1 MAVPDI
7 LFVALSEFNVEG
19 SKRNEKSVL
28 QSAGFAK
35 LYKSFDTKIFIVEGT
50 AYFSRAG
57 PSPVDSLEL
66 WLIPCIHRYFN
77 CPTIFLRRFRSN
89 RKRTCLCQRSK

>member
-7 LFVALSEFNVEG
+7 LFVALYEFDVEG

-35 LYKSFDTKIFIVEGT
+35 LYKSFDTKVFMVEGI

-57 PSPVDSLEL
+57 PKLVESLEIMAYTMPPSL
-66 WLIPCIHRYFN
+66 F
-77 CPTIFLRRFRSN
+77 
-89 RKRTCLCQRSK
+89 

>member
-1 MAVPDI
+1 MPDI
-7 LFVALSEFNVEG
+7 LFVAICEFNVEG

-57 PSPVDSLEL
+57 PRLVDSLEKMAHTMHPSL
-66 WLIPCIHRYFN
+66 FQLPHN
-77 CPTIFLRRFRSN
+77 LPAAVQV
-89 RKRTCLCQRSK
+89 K

>member
-7 LFVALSEFNVEG
+7 LFVALSEFYVEG

-35 LYKSFDTKIFIVEGT
+35 MYKSFDIKVFIVEGI

-57 PSPVDSLEL
+57 PRLVD
-66 WLIPCIHRYFN
+66 
-77 CPTIFLRRFRSN
+77 T
-89 RKRTCLCQRSK
+89 